1 MGKGLNSI
9 KKEEKCALLSVEC
22 VDGVQYTRIVK
33 NRSEII
39 EFDVDPTFVK
49 SKMSL
54 KGCYEVTEV
63 QRCQVKPPLDIHKDE
78 YLCLVNVSG
87 RSLQLTCSLGK
98 TPRRRLMPN
107 DLFCKDGVIKSGW
120 KLPFQTNTVVKEC
133 SVGWNCELH
142 IAR

>member
-1 MGKGLNSI
+1 MCI
-9 KKEEKCALLSVEC
+9 K
-22 VDGVQYTRIVK
+22 
-33 NRSEII
+33 N
-39 EFDVDPTFVK
+39 VDPTFVK
-49 SKMSL
+49 SRMSL

-78 YLCLVNVSG
+78 YLLCLVNVSG

-120 KLPFQTNTVVKEC
+120 KLPFQTNNVVKEC